1 MVFINVLAD
10 ASSGPYQAVLKSHY
24 LAPNYADEAP
34 LFGRTWNH
42 WSQSWENVLWPSQA
56 GWKCVEW
63 SDPDLMLILKT

>member
-34 LFGRTWNH
+34 LFGRT
-42 WSQSWENVLWPSQA
+42 
-56 GWKCVEW
+56 
-63 SDPDLMLILKT
+63 